1 MVTPRLLALAAGL
14 ALLVPVAEL
23 WSRYWNAD
31 PGNWPRR
38 ALVRGAVACSL
49 FALLGFSDTF
59 RLVPDPGVSDE
70 IAFAAELTLIS
81 FSLAGYAAF
90 FWLLRRD

>member
-1 MVTPRLLALAAGL
+1 MVHPRLLVLAAGL
-14 ALLVPVAEL
+14 VLLIPLAEL

-38 ALVRGAVACSL
+38 ALVRGAAACAIL
-49 FALLGFSDTF
+49 ALLGFDNTF
-59 RLVPDPGVSDE
+59 GLVPDPGVGTGV
-70 IAFAAELTLIS
+70 AFAAELTLIS
-81 FSLAGYAAF
+81 LSLAGYAAF